1 MKIKILSDLHLEG
14 YWFTYE
20 DHGEDVVILAGDIC
34 TRNRLHMFLDTIPKH
49 IKVLFV
55 AGNHEY
61 YHGEFKAC
69 NQYFKDLESKYNFV
83 FLKNNQIIIDDIAF
97 FGGTMFTDF
106 KLYNNPVMHSID
118 AMMGISDFSCIQIDD
133 RKWSTNDHID
143 QFFVYKQ
150 KLSDFLYETKIE
162 KKIVISHFMPHLNC
176 ISEKFKG
183 DKLNAYFAR
192 EMNEYMSYNGYWIAG
207 HGHSCKR
214 FKHNNVEV
222 IMNPRGYGKENP
234 EFKPDLIIEV

>member
-83 FLKNNQIIIDDIAF
+83 FLKNNQIIIDDIYPQY
-97 FGGTMFTDF
+97 
-106 KLYNNPVMHSID
+106 LE
-118 AMMGISDFSCIQIDD
+118 
-133 RKWSTNDHID
+133 
-143 QFFVYKQ
+143 
-150 KLSDFLYETKIE
+150 FLE
-162 KKIVISHFMPHLNC
+162 
-176 ISEKFKG
+176 
-183 DKLNAYFAR
+183 
-192 EMNEYMSYNGYWIAG
+192 
-207 HGHSCKR
+207 
-214 FKHNNVEV
+214 
-222 IMNPRGYGKENP
+222 
-234 EFKPDLIIEV
+234 DLE

>member
-118 AMMGISDFSCIQIDD
+118 A
-133 RKWSTNDHID
+133 
-143 QFFVYKQ
+143 
-150 KLSDFLYETKIE
+150 
-162 KKIVISHFMPHLNC
+162 
-176 ISEKFKG
+176 
-183 DKLNAYFAR
+183 
-192 EMNEYMSYNGYWIAG
+192 
-207 HGHSCKR
+207 
-214 FKHNNVEV
+214 
-222 IMNPRGYGKENP
+222 
-234 EFKPDLIIEV
+234 